1 MANLTSKYMG
11 ITLSNPLVVGACSL
25 TGNMDQIR
33 KIEDAGAGAF
43 VIKSLFEEQIQ
54 LEKFRMEE
62 DMHLYDDWHA
72 EMQSIF
78 PDTTHGG
85 PDEHLM
91 WVRKAKEAAGIPVI
105 ASLNA
110 LSEETWVDW
119 AAKLEETGVDG
130 LELNFF
136 ALPVD
141 PKQTGREIEDAQIA
155 ILKKVAAKV
164 KIPVSAKLSA
174 FYTSPLE
181 VITRMDKAGVAG
193 FVLFNRMFHPSF
205 DVDKESEDYPF
216 NLSSSGDHLMG
227 LRFAGLLSGH
237 IKGSIC
243 ASNGIHTGQDAI
255 EVLLSGAD
263 VFQCVSTLYMND
275 VSVIK
280 KILGDVDAWMDRK
293 GYKSM
298 SDFRGKL
305 SAASTSDK
313 WTFKRAQY
321 VRMLLNADKYLKR
334 PKVI

>member
-1 MANLTSKYMG
+1 MADLTSRYMG
-11 ITLSNPLVVGACSL
+11 LTLSNPLIVGACSH

-33 KIEDAGAGAF
+33 RIEDAGAGAF

-54 LEKFRMEE
+54 LQKFRMEE

-72 EMQSIF
+72 EMQTIF
-78 PDTTHGG
+78 PDTQHGG

-91 WVRKAKEAAGIPVI
+91 WVRKAKEAVGIPVI

-110 LSEETWVDW
+110 VNEETWVDW
-119 AAKLEETGVDG
+119 AVKLQETGVDG

-141 PKQTGREIEDAQIA
+141 PGKSGREIEEEQIA
-155 ILKKVAAKV
+155 VLKRVVQKV

-181 VITRMDKAGVAG
+181 VISRMDKAGVG
-193 FVLFNRMFHPSF
+193 GYVLFNRMFHPSF
-205 DVDKESEDYPF
+205 DIEKESEDYPF
-216 NLSSSGDHLMG
+216 NLSSRGDHRMA
-227 LRFAGLLSGH
+227 LRFAGLLAGQ

-243 ASNGIHTGQDAI
+243 ASNGIHTAVDAA
-255 EVLLSGAD
+255 EVLLAGAD
-263 VFQCVSTLYMND
+263 VFQCVSTLYLND
-275 VSVIK
+275 IPVVG
-280 KILGDVDAWMDRK
+280 KILNELGAWMDKK
-293 GYKSM
+293 GYKKM
-298 SDFRGKL
+298 DDFRGKL

-321 VRMLLNADKYLKR
+321 VKMLLNSEKYLQR